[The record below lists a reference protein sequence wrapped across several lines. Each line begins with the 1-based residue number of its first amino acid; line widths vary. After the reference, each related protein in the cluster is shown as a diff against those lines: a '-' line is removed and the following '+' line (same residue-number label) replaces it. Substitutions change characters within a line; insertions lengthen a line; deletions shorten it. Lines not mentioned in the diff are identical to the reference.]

1 MLNKTPEF
9 DRYYV
14 AYVKD
19 DPAREPI
26 AASYSAPGVL
36 AEAAHKTGRSKADL
50 ELQVRVAPT
59 AQSVMCI
66 CRSRLEKF
74 AVVSAHHRL
83 RPFFCRAARLAK
95 SGDECVCYLH
105 LRESRQSAS
114 ALAYTCPQDRRHPSW
129 EVNDCQARVK
139 SASAD
144 SILSLAGAGIGVEGT
159 FWLDSWSAHCCSC
172 SCCCLASFSTS
183 ARGVGVMSG

>member
-1 MLNKTPEF
+1 MSTIPMLNKTPEF

-114 ALAYTCPQDRRHPSW
+114 AAFHRFSMSRKACCYDNAAMESFFATLKTECFQNRIPKNRAQA
-129 EVNDCQARVK
+129 QARFPT
-139 SASAD
+139 
-144 SILSLAGAGIGVEGT
+144 SLRRRA
-159 FWLDSWSAHCCSC
+159 
-172 SCCCLASFSTS
+172 
-183 ARGVGVMSG
+183 